1 MRTEQLTVILMAVQT
16 LIFILTLSGLI
27 WQLRRLNQSIRND
40 AYSKAIDDYYRITQL
55 LLEKPQLNRIFYS
68 GNPDFSGLNSDHQD
82 FYNYLALSMGFLERI
97 YLLFKQGWVDRGTW
111 ESWERWL
118 TFHWL
123 QFELFELFWKNES
136 AFYSVD
142 FCKYVDER
150 YEGFARRRKAKV

>member
-1 MRTEQLTVILMAVQT
+1 MKTEQLTVILMAVQT
-16 LIFILTLSGLI
+16 LIFSLTLAGLI

-40 AYSKAIDDYYRITQL
+40 AYSNAIDDYYRITQL

-68 GNPDFSGLNSDHQD
+68 GNAEFGGLNSDHQD

-97 YLLFKQGWVDRGTW
+97 YLLFKQGWVDRATW

-118 TFHWL
+118 TLHWFQL
-123 QFELFELFWKNES
+123 EPFDLFWKNEG

-142 FCKYVDER
+142 FRKYVDEK
-150 YEGFARRRKAKV
+150 YENLAEHGRTRL